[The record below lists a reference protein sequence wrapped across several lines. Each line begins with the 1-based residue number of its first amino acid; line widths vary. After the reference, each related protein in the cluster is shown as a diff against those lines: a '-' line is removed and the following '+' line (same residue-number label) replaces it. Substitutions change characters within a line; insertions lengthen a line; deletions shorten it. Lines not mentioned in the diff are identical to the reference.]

1 MATRANSLIVTLF
14 VSLLLV
20 PTGVQAGA
28 LCTDTNG
35 TFRFLTDTLPRG
47 STNAE
52 YIARLVAVNADGPIT
67 FSIDGS
73 GDPLNTG
80 LSLDPA
86 SGFITGRPTVVETN
100 DIVFCADDT
109 TQQIC
114 SSPASLQINAAG
126 GGGNAGSE
134 FDTDPLLDG
143 RVGEPYLESL
153 DLVGGVG
160 PFVFGGKDLPPGLSL
175 DGETGEIVGV
185 PSQAGTFFA
194 TFTIIDFGENNKV
207 ASVIPI
213 TILPAS
219 SDFRF
224 LTQFLNNGEVATPY
238 CDTWL
243 TENHAGTPTFGA
255 SGLPGG
261 LTIDPATGAVTGIPD
276 EAGTFEV
283 TLTASDGGSTITT
296 NLAMIVAPS
305 STSGFY
311 WKFFGIPTGII
322 ELNYD
327 RQPPILLDTEGSADV
342 TYSAIGLPAG
352 MSYGATSGELAGTP
366 TDVGIY
372 PVTFTAVDNTTGD
385 TLTLSVEFI
394 VLPPGG
400 GDETQISV
408 NFWVLK
414 QSLKTGNPGKDAWV
428 GQAIFNADR
437 RTADRFDPAVDTLRL
452 AIGSQ
457 VLQVDPGMMTGTEKN
472 YSFKSEKGVL
482 PTDKTKL
489 SLAKQTI
496 KWSRKKATASDV
508 VPGFFDQDAV
518 IGSRGYRLGVE
529 LDEKGVFRPPFDLD
543 RTSFVV
549 RTGKVKVK
557 APGSDKAKLSLLLYD
572 PNFFYDPTLAPDL
585 RIRLLDGTDVV
596 FERDFGAL
604 GDVSLGTDKR
614 TGEVTWSLKATKDD
628 AALDRIAKFSYQSG
642 KGKMTL
648 SIGDADLAGLP
659 AGEVHLGVELTIG
672 NRTYFTRVT
681 FFEGKTGKYSTKL

>member
-1 MATRANSLIVTLF
+1 MASRAYIFALTTA
-14 VSLLLV
+14 LLLV
-20 PTGVQAGA
+20 PIGARAGA
-28 LCTDTNG
+28 PCTDTNG

-52 YIARLVAVNADGPIT
+52 YIARLVTVNADGPIT

-73 GDPLNTG
+73 GDPLNSG

-114 SSPASLQINAAG
+114 SSPATLQVNAAG

-134 FDTDPLLDG
+134 FGTDPLLEG
-143 RVGEPYLESL
+143 RVGQPYLESL

-160 PFVFGGKDLPPGLSL
+160 PFVFGAKDLPPGLSL
-175 DGETGEIVGV
+175 DGETGEVVGI
-185 PSQAGTFFA
+185 PTQAGTFFA

-207 ASVIPI
+207 ASVFPM

-243 TENHAGTPTFGA
+243 TENHSGTPTFGA

-261 LTIDPATGAVTGIPD
+261 LTVDPASGAVTGTPD

-283 TLTASDGGSTITT
+283 VLSASDGGSTIAT
-296 NLAMIVAPS
+296 NLAIIVAPS
-305 STSGFY
+305 SASSFY

-322 ELNYD
+322 DLNYD

-342 TYSAIGLPAG
+342 TYSAIGLPTG
-352 MSYGATSGELAGTP
+352 MSYGSTSGELTGTP

-385 TLTLSVEFI
+385 TVTLTIEFI

-414 QSLKTGNPGKDAWV
+414 QNLKTGNPGKDAWV

-437 RTADRFDPAVDTLRL
+437 TTANRFDPAVDTLRL
-452 AIGSQ
+452 GIGSK
-457 VLQVDPGMMTGTEKN
+457 VLQVDAGLMTGTEKN
-472 YSFKSEKGVL
+472 YSYKSAKGVL
-482 PTDKTKL
+482 PTDKVKL

-496 KWSRKKATASDV
+496 KWSSKRDTSSEV
-508 VPGFFDQDAV
+508 VPGLFDHDAV
-518 IGSRGYRLGVE
+518 IGSRGFRLGIE
-529 LDEKGVFRPPFDLD
+529 LDEKGVFHAPLDLD

-557 APGSDKAKLSLLLYD
+557 AAGSDKAKLSLLLYD
-572 PNFFYDPTLAPDL
+572 PNFFYDPTLAPEL
-585 RIRLLDGTDVV
+585 RIRLLDGTNVV
-596 FERDFGAL
+596 FERDFSTL
-604 GDVSLGTDKR
+604 GEVSLGTDKR

-628 AALDRIAKFSYQSG
+628 ASSDRIAKFSFQSA

-648 SIGDADLAGLP
+648 SIGDADLSGLP
-659 AGEVHLGVELTIG
+659 AIEAHMGVELTIG

-681 FFEGKTGKYSTKL
+681 LFEGKTGKYSTKL